1 MSQALRSGPRRK
13 TAMEP
18 LAIPCIALASVSW
31 CVGAFSLLL
40 YLRTRTP
47 KEHLPFSLLC
57 FNLGVFDLLCVG
69 LYSAHSLAD
78 GILWQRL
85 QLASLCTV
93 GVLIL
98 WFYGLLVGRR
108 LSRALGILSVVYAL
122 LIVATLALDAPGLTP
137 SLSTPAIKEI
147 QFRGQTLITYY
158 ESEIGALGALGIGL
172 SWALFAYVFGGLY
185 RRYRR
190 DPSGHLAAILFGLT
204 AYFAGLVNDG
214 LVAGRVYSFL
224 YVSEYAFLL
233 VIAAM
238 AYALLVRFADLHL
251 SIEALNRGLEQR
263 IQEAVA
269 DVKVLRGLIPICAG
283 CKSVR
288 NDQGYW
294 SRIETYLSAHSD
306 ATFTHGMCP
315 KCMDEYY
322 PNRRKHDTAEP
333 AK

>member
-1 MSQALRSGPRRK
+1 MDQALRSGPRRK
-13 TAMEP
+13 SAMEP
-18 LAIPCIALASVSW
+18 LAIPCFALASVSW

-40 YLRTRTP
+40 YLRTRTV

-57 FNLGVFDLLCVG
+57 FNLGAFDLICVG
-69 LYSAHSLAD
+69 LYNAQSLAD
-78 GILWQRL
+78 GVFWQRL
-85 QLASLCTV
+85 QLVSLTPV
-93 GVLIL
+93 GVLTL
-98 WFYGLLVGRR
+98 WF
-108 LSRALGILSVVYAL
+108 YAL
-122 LIVATLALDAPGLTP
+122 LIGRRLDRVIGPLCVVFAILALGMLALDAPGITP
-137 SLSTPAIKEI
+137 SVSTPAIKEI
-147 QFRGQTLITYY
+147 QFGGQKLITYY
-158 ESEIGALGALGIGL
+158 ESEIGFLGALGIAL
-172 SWALFAYVFGGLY
+172 SWAIFVYVFGGLY
-185 RRYRR
+185 LLYRR
-190 DPSGHLAAILFGLT
+190 GASRHLTAILLGLS
-204 AYFAGLVNDG
+204 AYFAGLINDS
-214 LVAGRVYSFL
+214 LVAGRIYSFL

-251 SIEALNRGLEQR
+251 SIEQLNRGLEQR
-263 IQEAVA
+263 VQEALA

-294 SRIETYLSAHSD
+294 SRIETYLSDHSD